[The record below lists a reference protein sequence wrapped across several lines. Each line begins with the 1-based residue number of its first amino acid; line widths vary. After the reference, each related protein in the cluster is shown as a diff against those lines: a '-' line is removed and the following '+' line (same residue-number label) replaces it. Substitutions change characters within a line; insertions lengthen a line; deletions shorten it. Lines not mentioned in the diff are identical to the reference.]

1 MTETVHPVDRLVG
14 NNVRMLRTLRGISQS
29 SLGEQVGVTFQQIQK
44 YEKGVNRVSASMLF
58 DIARV
63 LDADVRRFF
72 ETAFAAIDDAG
83 FVVPTS
89 DTWATKLDLM
99 IMQKLSKVRNV
110 QVKQHLLALL
120 DAMVEE
126 SVVGSDKTP
135 RASRSGAR
143 PSRDA

>member
-63 LDADVRRFF
+63 PRRGRSALLRDRIRSDRRRRF
-72 ETAFAAIDDAG
+72 
-83 FVVPTS
+83 
-89 DTWATKLDLM
+89 
-99 IMQKLSKVRNV
+99 R
-110 QVKQHLLALL
+110 
-120 DAMVEE
+120 
-126 SVVGSDKTP
+126 
-135 RASRSGAR
+135 RSNL
-143 PSRDA
+143 